1 MSAADR
7 GGEAA
12 ARGDA
17 SPYRA
22 FADRHLDEILRDLE
36 ALVELE
42 SPTTEKA
49 AVDRASRHLA
59 ARFAEAAGA
68 EIIWHPQRDFGDHFE
83 ARIGRG
89 PRRVLLLG
97 HVDTVWP
104 LGTIERLPCRIDGDR
119 ITGPGS
125 FDMKAGDV
133 QGLWALRAVVER
145 GAAADK
151 TFVFFANTEEEVGSP
166 TSRPIIERL
175 AREAECVLVLE
186 PSVGAEGAAKLWRKG
201 VGIFR
206 LEVQGVASHAGAD
219 PEKGRSAVL
228 ELAHQIVDLYAAV
241 ARPEEGT
248 TLNVGLVQGGTR
260 SNVVAATAEAH
271 IDLRVR
277 TVAEARRAER
287 AMVERPSFVPG
298 TTVRVTGGLNR
309 PPMEETPASRRLYE
323 VARRLAAAEGF
334 GLPAGG
340 TGGGSDG
347 NFTAALGV
355 PTLDGLGAVGDG
367 GHAETE
373 HVRRSAVA
381 PRTAWFAR
389 LLAEL

>member
-1 MSAADR
+1 MSP
-7 GGEAA
+7 
-12 ARGDA
+12 

-22 FADRHLDEILRDLE
+22 FVDRHLDEILGELK
-36 ALVELE
+36 AFVEVE
-42 SPTTEKA
+42 SPTTVKA
-49 AVDRASRHLA
+49 AVDRAARHLA
-59 ARFAEAAGA
+59 GRFADAAGA
-68 EIIWHPQRDFGDHFE
+68 EIVWHPQQEWGDHFE

-89 PRRVLLLG
+89 ARRILLLG

-125 FDMKAGDV
+125 FDMKSGDV
-133 QGLWALRAVVER
+133 QALWALRAVVEQR
-145 GAAADK
+145 AAGDK
-151 TFVFFANTEEEVGSP
+151 TFVFFANTEEEAGSP

-175 AREAECVLVLE
+175 ARESECVLVLE
-186 PSVGAEGAAKLWRKG
+186 PSVGAEGAVKLWRKG
-201 VGIFR
+201 VGMFR
-206 LEVQGVASHAGAD
+206 LEVAGVASHAGAD

-241 ARPEEGT
+241 PRQDAGT
-248 TLNVGLVQGGTR
+248 TLNVGVVQGGTR
-260 SNVVAATAEAH
+260 SNVVAASAEAR
-271 IDLRVR
+271 IDLRVK
-277 TVAEARRAER
+277 TRRAE
-287 AMVERPSFVPG
+287 AAILNRPVFVPG
-298 TTVRVTGGLNR
+298 TAVRATGGLNR

-323 VARRLAAAEGF
+323 QARAIAADEGF
-334 GLPAGG
+334 ELPAGG

-355 PTLDGLGAVGDG
+355 PTLDGLGAIGDG
-367 GHAETE
+367 GHADTE
-373 HVRRSAVA
+373 HVRRAAVA

>member
-1 MSAADR
+1 VSP
-7 GGEAA
+7 
-12 ARGDA
+12 

-22 FADRHLDEILRDLE
+22 FVDRHLDEILDDLKTF
-36 ALVELE
+36 VEVE
-42 SPTTEKA
+42 SPTTVKA
-49 AVDRASRHLA
+49 AVDRAARHLA
-59 ARFAEAAGA
+59 GRFADAASA
-68 EIIWHPQRDFGDHFE
+68 EIVWHPQPEWGDHFE

-89 PRRVLLLG
+89 ARRILLLG

-104 LGTIERLPCRIDGDR
+104 LGTIERLPCRVDGDR

-125 FDMKAGDV
+125 FDMKSGDI
-133 QGLWALRAVVER
+133 QALWALRAVAEQR
-145 GAAADK
+145 AARDK
-151 TFVFFANTEEEVGSP
+151 TFVFFANTEEEAGSP

-175 AREAECVLVLE
+175 ARESECVLVLE

-201 VGIFR
+201 VGMFH
-206 LEVQGVASHAGAD
+206 LEVAGVASHAGAD
-219 PEKGRSAVL
+219 PEQGRSAVL

-241 ARPEEGT
+241 PRLDAGT
-248 TLNVGLVQGGTR
+248 TLNAGVVRGGTR
-260 SNVVAATAEAH
+260 SNVVAASAEAQV
-271 IDLRVR
+271 DLRVR
-277 TVAEARRAER
+277 TAAEARRAE
-287 AMVERPSFVPG
+287 AAILTRPVFVPG

-323 VARRLAAAEGF
+323 RARVIAADEGF
-334 GLPAGG
+334 ELPAGG

-355 PTLDGLGAVGDG
+355 PTLDGLGAVGGG
-367 GHAETE
+367 GHADTE
-373 HVRRSAVA
+373 HVRRATVA